1 MDKLFSEI
9 VRDKELRSRIVRA
22 AQAAS
27 LAVATFWDALRVA
40 EAEYGVEFDGTLDAI
55 DILASSTDVPPE
67 PLDEDNVLEILD
79 TLQVS

>member
-22 AQAAS
+22 AQEAS
-27 LAVATFWDALRVA
+27 VAVATFWDSLRVA
-40 EAEYGVEFDGTLDAI
+40 EAEYGVEFDGTLNVIDA
-55 DILASSTDVPPE
+55 LASSTDVPPE
-67 PLDEDNVLEILD
+67 PLSEENVLGILD

>member
-1 MDKLFSEI
+1 MDKSFTEI
-9 VRDKELRSRIVRA
+9 VKDKELRSRIVRT

-27 LAVATFWDALRVA
+27 VAVATFWDALRVA

-55 DILASSTDVPPE
+55 DALASGTDVPPK
-67 PLDEDNVLEILD
+67 PPDEDNVLEILD

>member
-1 MDKLFSEI
+1 MDKPFTEI
-9 VRDKELRSRIVRA
+9 VKDKELRSRIVRE

-27 LAVATFWDALRVA
+27 VAVARFWDALRVA

-55 DILASSTDVPPE
+55 DILASSTDVPPV
-67 PLDEDNVLEILD
+67 PLDEDSVLKILD